1 MNQLFDNEVS
11 AFPTTYSEILYRM
24 KRVQPIK
31 YGKTRNFINGAV
43 TYLSPYISRGVIS
56 TAQVFEWVKE
66 ETPYSL
72 SSMEKFIQELAWRD
86 YWQQV
91 WRAKGDLINSDLK
104 HTQVP
109 IRNTAMPLAVD
120 QANTGITAI
129 DRGIEKLYQSGY
141 MHNHLR
147 MYTAAICCNAVS
159 YTHLTLPTI
168 YAV

>member
-11 AFPTTYSEILYRM
+11 AFPTAYSEILYRM
-24 KRVQPIK
+24 KRVEPIK

-72 SSMEKFIQELAWRD
+72 SSIEKFIQELAWRD

-91 WRAKGDLINSDLK
+91 WRAKGDPGSVRALAMTPDNS
-104 HTQVP
+104 
-109 IRNTAMPLAVD
+109 RLAVLVRL
-120 QANTGITAI
+120 
-129 DRGIEKLYQSGY
+129 RGRKGY
-141 MHNHLR
+141 K
-147 MYTAAICCNAVS
+147 
-159 YTHLTLPTI
+159 LTLFAGRRIESFPFTVLSHYVNGKLLYKEFSI
-168 YAV
+168 DVAFKGEPPY